1 MTIRP
6 RHLALGV
13 PLLLL
18 GWIAVLA
25 LVLRLGGP
33 APAALVV
40 LPPEGFLGALP
51 PDVRV
56 TARNALGL
64 TAKGGP
70 DLVAH
75 LYAAGAPLVLPAG
88 LSSCLG
94 L

>member
-1 MTIRP
+1 MTIRA
-6 RHLALGV
+6 RHLLLGV

-18 GWIAVLA
+18 GWLAVLA

-33 APAALVV
+33 APAVLVV
-40 LPPEGFLGALP
+40 WPPEGFLGGLP
-51 PDVRV
+51 PEVSV
-56 TARNALGL
+56 TSRNILGL

-70 DLVAH
+70 NLVAD

-88 LSSCLG
+88 LAGCLG